1 MGIAKQERDYQGL
14 QVCHV
19 RHRDHMQITQKKLEV
34 PSLVSLSGDPVTHR
48 SKNIPPQGSP
58 QKVLHGA
65 PERSMAHQKLVDQPR
80 QTRDEWTSLVGISE
94 GNFFMTYPLRGILK
108 GISS

>member
-34 PSLVSLSGDPVTHR
+34 PSLVVFLCFNTSLSNV
-48 SKNIPPQGSP
+48 KI
-58 QKVLHGA
+58 V
-65 PERSMAHQKLVDQPR
+65 
-80 QTRDEWTSLVGISE
+80 
-94 GNFFMTYPLRGILK
+94 
-108 GISS
+108 